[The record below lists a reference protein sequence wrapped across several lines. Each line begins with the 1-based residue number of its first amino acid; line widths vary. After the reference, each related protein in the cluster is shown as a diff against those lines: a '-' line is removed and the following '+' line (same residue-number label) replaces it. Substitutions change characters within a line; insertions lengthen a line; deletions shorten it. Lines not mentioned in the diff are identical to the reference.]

1 MKPLRHFNTE
11 LKTLSLFSLFALIF
25 LLSASSAA
33 AQAVFTTD
41 EAEFNSNNVLIIQ
54 DFQDG
59 SVAPGG
65 SQVCIHEPLEPAQLI
80 PLRPDI

>member
-1 MKPLRHFNTE
+1 M
-11 LKTLSLFSLFALIF
+11 AG
-25 LLSASSAA
+25 

-41 EAEFNSNNVLIIQ
+41 ETEFNSKNVLLMQ

-59 SVAPGG
+59 NVARGG

-80 PLRPDI
+80 PFAVRIYNSVAGH